1 MEKNYDIFLLECS
14 SFQLQFIDKEF
25 APKVSAITNLS
36 PNHLD
41 HHKDLIEYYG
51 SKFNI
56 FKNQKKSDF
65 LILKNDIKLS
75 RLKIVPK
82 KILIKK
88 SRNKNYIIQN
98 KIKILLNNLK
108 IVGNH
113 NIENLSF
120 AMEIANVFTKLNKI
134 L

>member
-1 MEKNYDIFLLECS
+1 M
-14 SFQLQFIDKEF
+14 
-25 APKVSAITNLS
+25 SAITNLS

-82 KILIKK
+82 KDINKKIKK
-88 SRNKNYIIQN
+88 QELYN
-98 KIKILLNNLK
+98 
-108 IVGNH
+108 
-113 NIENLSF
+113 
-120 AMEIANVFTKLNKI
+120 TK
-134 L
+134 